1 LITIYTKD
9 GEPKLPKITIIKD
22 ITAER
27 QRVFDIIANY
37 ENFQNILPKY
47 FPSIR
52 VRSVRE
58 NIAIVEEHMRL
69 GDKELVM
76 MTKHVSK
83 YPESHDVFVLGG
95 DIKGTHISE
104 IYEKTD
110 KGTKLTINADIK
122 LNGTMKL
129 ANIFGKSKIVP
140 EFNKVM
146 DEFCKT
152 AEI

>member
-1 LITIYTKD
+1 MIYTRD
-9 GEPKLPKITIIKD
+9 GEPKLPKITIIKN
-22 ITAER
+22 IKAER
-27 QRVFDIIANY
+27 QHVFDIIANY

-58 NIAIVEEHMRL
+58 NIAIVEEHMKL

-76 MTKHVSK
+76 TTKHVSK

-110 KGTKLTINADIK
+110 YGTKLTVTADVK
-122 LNGTMKL
+122 LNGAMKL
-129 ANIFGKSKIVP
+129 ASIFGKSSIVP

-146 DEFCKT
+146 DEFCKI
-152 AEI
+152 AES

>member
-1 LITIYTKD
+1 MIYTRD
-9 GEPKLPKITIIKD
+9 GEPKLPKVTIIKN
-22 ITAER
+22 IKAER
-27 QRVFDIIANY
+27 QHVFDIIANY
-37 ENFQNILPKY
+37 ESFQNILPKY

-76 MTKHVSK
+76 TTKHVSK
-83 YPESHDVFVLGG
+83 YPESHDIFVLGG

-110 KGTKLTINADIK
+110 HGTKLTITADIK
-122 LNGTMKL
+122 LNGMMNL
-129 ANIFGKSKIVP
+129 ASIFGKSQIVP

-146 DEFCKT
+146 DEFCKI
-152 AEI
+152 AES